1 MEGADGGPVGVD
13 LDGKR
18 VFLAGATGLA
28 GSAILRH
35 ILESH
40 PRSRVR
46 AVYRGTGPLL
56 ADARVE
62 YVRGDLRAEETCREL
77 AKGCDCAIMAAASTS
92 GANVLATRP
101 WEQVNDNVVMNA
113 RMLEAFHFEGVKRVV
128 FVGSASL
135 YQEFDGWI
143 REDELDWNR
152 DPHPAHFGVGWV
164 MRFVEKL
171 CEFWHRQSGMEIV
184 IARASNLY
192 GPFAKFDPE
201 TSNFIPAIIR
211 KAVARMDPFEVWGSP
226 DVTRDV
232 LYSEDFAEAVGRM
245 LAAGDVRFDVFNIG
259 SGEKTTVAEVV
270 DFSLKYSSHNP
281 SEVVYSKDKP
291 ATIKLRALDCGKARR
306 TLGWRPRHTAEEGIA
321 KTVRWWNDHKDRW
334 TR

>member
-1 MEGADGGPVGVD
+1 MS

-18 VFLAGATGLA
+18 IFLAGATGLA
-28 GSAILRH
+28 GSAILRK
-35 ILESH
+35 ILEAQ
-40 PRSRVR
+40 PGAMVR
-46 AVYRGTGPLL
+46 AVYMDTPPFLTEP
-56 ADARVE
+56 RVE
-62 YVRGDLRAEETCREL
+62 YVRGDLRVAEDCREL
-77 AKGCDCAIMAAASTS
+77 ARGCDCAIMAAASTS
-92 GANVLATRP
+92 GANVLAKRP

-113 RMLEAFHFEGVKRVV
+113 RMLEAFHIAEVKRVV
-128 FVGSASL
+128 FVSSASL
-135 YQEFDGWI
+135 YQEFEGWI
-143 REDELDWNR
+143 REDELDWNQ

-164 MRFVEKL
+164 MRYVEKL

-232 LYSEDFAEAVGRM
+232 LYSEDFAEAIQRM
-245 LAAGDVRFDVFNIG
+245 LVAGDIRFDVFNIG
-259 SGEKTTVAEVV
+259 SGKTTTVAEVV
-270 DFSLKYSSHNP
+270 DLALKYSGHQP
-281 SEVVYSKDKP
+281 SNLVYLKDKP
-291 ATIKLRALDCGKARR
+291 TSVRFRALDCGKAHQA
-306 TLGWRPRHTAEEGIA
+306 LGWYPRHTAEQGIA
-321 KTVRWWNDHKDRW
+321 KTLQWWTGYKERW